1 MKSPNAR
8 RAYAYGPPV
17 RGSERPRPANTSAS
31 RIAPAPVKIQARI
44 EIGPAVPA
52 SDAGSRNT
60 PEPIMLPTTSAVAI
74 QRPIERLSFGA
85 PPGVRGS
92 GDLGVRTDMAPPWSQ
107 TMGFRPLDRPS
118 RRAVRHPVVP
128 LV

>member
-31 RIAPAPVKIQARI
+31 RIAPAPVKTQPRI
-44 EIGPAVPA
+44 ETGPAVPA
-52 SDAGSRNT
+52 SEAGNRNT

-74 QRPIERLSFGA
+74 HRPIVRLSFGRAGA
-85 PPGVRGS
+85 PS
-92 GDLGVRTDMAPPWSQ
+92 G
-107 TMGFRPLDRPS
+107 
-118 RRAVRHPVVP
+118 RAAAAVWVAMTSPDYVGT
-128 LV
+128 